1 MPCQDVQP
9 ASIETDNAMNE
20 PISTEPFGEFISLQR
35 QGRVVVAT
43 FDRGDG
49 LNALSSALM
58 RELTGLAQHLATDTV
73 SSAIVL
79 TGRQVFSAG
88 ADLKEGARNAGPP
101 PTLLERRQALKVGPD
116 MCAAWERLEQ
126 ITIAAVERFCIGGGV
141 ALAIACDHRIA
152 GERAHFRLPEVPL
165 GMNMSWQSNPRTV
178 ALMGPSRAKLF
189 TILGEKLDAATAL
202 DWGLVDEV
210 VPDGGALDAALALAG
225 RYAAMPPIPLRMTK
239 QAINA
244 AAGALNYAT
253 SYMDRDQFLLASLS
267 DDQREGVRAF
277 LEKRD
282 PAFRGD

>member
-1 MPCQDVQP
+1 V
-9 ASIETDNAMNE
+9 TDTSE
-20 PISTEPFGEFISLQR
+20 RERFGDFLTLER
-35 QGRVVVAT
+35 AGRVVSVT

-49 LNALSSALM
+49 VNALSTAAM
-58 RELTGLAQHLATDTV
+58 RELTAVAGHLAADV
-73 SSAIVL
+73 DCSVVVL
-79 TGRQVFSAG
+79 TGAGAFSAG
-88 ADLKEGARNAGPP
+88 ADLKERSTAPTRPM
-101 PTLLERRQALKVGPD
+101 TLLERRQALKVGPD
-116 MCAAWERLEQ
+116 LCAAWERLEQ

-152 GERAHFRLPEVPL
+152 GTSAHFRLPEVPL

-178 ALMGPSRAKLF
+178 ALMGPSRAKRF

-210 VPDGGALDAALALAG
+210 VADGGALAAALALAR

-253 SYMDRDQFLLASLS
+253 SYMDRDQFLLSSLS
-267 DDQREGVRAF
+267 EDQREGIRAF

-282 PAFRGD
+282 PEFKGD

>member
-1 MPCQDVQP
+1 MD
-9 ASIETDNAMNE
+9 ATDDE
-20 PISTEPFGEFISLQR
+20 SHSERFGEFLTLER
-35 QGRVVVAT
+35 QGRVVVAI

-49 LNALSSALM
+49 LNALSIAAM
-58 RELTGLAQHLATDTV
+58 RELTELADHLASDTD
-73 SSAIVL
+73 SSVVVL
-79 TGRQVFSAG
+79 TGRGVFSAG
-88 ADLKEGARNAGPP
+88 ADLKERQRNASAT

-152 GERAHFRLPEVPL
+152 GAGAHFRLPEVPL

-178 ALMGPSRAKLF
+178 ALIGPSRAKRF
-189 TILGEKLDAATAL
+189 TILGERLAAPTAL
-202 DWGLVDEV
+202 DWGMVDEV
-210 VPDGGALDAALALAG
+210 VADGGALDAARALAA

-244 AAGALNYAT
+244 ATGALNYAT

-267 DDQREGVRAF
+267 ADQREGIAAF
-277 LEKRD
+277 LEKRE
-282 PAFRGD
+282 PEFKGD

>member
-1 MPCQDVQP
+1 MTETPK
-9 ASIETDNAMNE
+9 IER
-20 PISTEPFGEFISLQR
+20 FGEFSSFER
-35 QGRVVVAT
+35 HGRVIIVT

-49 LNALSSALM
+49 MNALSYPAM
-58 RELTGLAQHLATDTV
+58 RELTKLAQMLADDTE

-79 TGRQVFSAG
+79 TSKGGFSAG
-88 ADLKEGARNAGPP
+88 FDLKARDSEAPAK
-101 PTLLERRQALKVGPD
+101 PTLLDRRQALKAGPD

-152 GERAHFRLPEVPL
+152 GEDAHFRLPEVPL

-178 ALMGPSRAKLF
+178 SLIGPSRAKRF
-189 TILGEKLDAATAL
+189 TILGEKLGASDAC

-210 VPDGGALDAALALAG
+210 VPTGDALEAAKTLAE

-244 AAGALNYAT
+244 AVGALNQST
-253 SYMDRDQFLLASLS
+253 SYMDRDQFLLTSLS
-267 DDQREGVRAF
+267 ADQREGVAAF
-277 LEKRD
+277 LEKRKPD
-282 PAFRGD
+282 FTGD

>member
-1 MPCQDVQP
+1 MTGESSD
-9 ASIETDNAMNE
+9 
-20 PISTEPFGEFISLQR
+20 ISTPGSANPAPVEQFGDFLTLER

-49 LNALSSALM
+49 LNALSNPAM
-58 RELTGLAQHLATDTV
+58 RELTELAGYLAEDST
-73 SSAIVL
+73 SSVIVL
-79 TGRQVFSAG
+79 TGRKVFSAG
-88 ADLKEGARNAGPP
+88 ADLKARDGVASAR

-152 GERAHFRLPEVPL
+152 GAGSHFRLPEVPL

-178 ALMGPSRAKLF
+178 ALMGPSRAKRF
-189 TILGEKLDAATAL
+189 TILGEKLDAAMAL
-202 DWGLVDEV
+202 EWGLVDEV
-210 VPDGGALDAALALAG
+210 VADGGALQAARALAI
-225 RYAAMPPIPLRMTK
+225 RYAAMPPMPLRMTK

-244 AAGALNYAT
+244 ATGALNYAT

-267 DDQREGVRAF
+267 GDQREGVAAF
-277 LEKRD
+277 LEKR
-282 PAFRGD
+282 PPEFKGD